1 MCQNLSQIRRIV
13 SFNFLFYNKKF
24 KVVCFTLLAASAIAS
39 TFYFTTAKAAN
50 SKNPDTI
57 IETEEASTEEQPSI
71 LPQNDRPSKVGS

>member
-1 MCQNLSQIRRIV
+1 M
-13 SFNFLFYNKKF
+13 KKF

-57 IETEEASTEEQPSI
+57 IEASTEEQPSI
-71 LPQNDRPSKVGS
+71 LPQNDKSPSTHV

>member
-1 MCQNLSQIRRIV
+1 M
-13 SFNFLFYNKKF
+13 KKF

-57 IETEEASTEEQPSI
+57 IETEEASTEVKLVHDTYFSI
-71 LPQNDRPSKVGS
+71 FS

>member
-1 MCQNLSQIRRIV
+1 M
-13 SFNFLFYNKKF
+13 KKF

-57 IETEEASTEEQPSI
+57 IETEEASTEERPSI
-71 LPQNDRPSKVGS
+71 LPQNDKSPSTHV

>member
-1 MCQNLSQIRRIV
+1 M
-13 SFNFLFYNKKF
+13 KKF

-39 TFYFTTAKAAN
+39 IFYFTTAKAAN

>member
-1 MCQNLSQIRRIV
+1 M
-13 SFNFLFYNKKF
+13 KKF

-57 IETEEASTEEQPSI
+57 KASTEEQPSI
-71 LPQNDRPSKVGS
+71 LPQNDKSPSTHV

>member
-1 MCQNLSQIRRIV
+1 M
-13 SFNFLFYNKKF
+13 KKF

-50 SKNPDTI
+50 SKNPDT
-57 IETEEASTEEQPSI
+57 SI

>member
-1 MCQNLSQIRRIV
+1 MSRELRKKKEILSM
-13 SFNFLFYNKKF
+13 KKF

-71 LPQNDRPSKVGS
+71 LPQNDKSPSTHV

>member
-1 MCQNLSQIRRIV
+1 M
-13 SFNFLFYNKKF
+13 KKF

-57 IETEEASTEEQPSI
+57 IETEEASTEE
-71 LPQNDRPSKVGS
+71 